1 MLRLYRGKRENER
14 PPGREEL
21 AALSFSIPWA
31 GERTAGAFL
40 LSPCAAALA
49 MCGGPAPTLCPGR
62 PLPRGCPGPPTP
74 LLGPPWDFERCG
86 ARNARYFCLRDR
98 KISGL
103 LRYGFSKHLR
113 LYTPYGGIAREKER
127 GKTRNYPKPEKRNR
141 RAACGACCAR
151 SPAIIRGG
159 YVGHGLGTG
168 GDLPEAEKEVLLVA
182 GKSKKTTTGK
192 AEKPVVMSGAVPEWS
207 STTAISKL
215 LGKTVRRIQQLT
227 QEGVL
232 ETEVPP
238 GGGARK
244 YRTCE
249 TIQRYIAHVEQKAQE
264 TGENSRAAE
273 LNLKKLQ
280 AEVDL
285 KESQGQLHR
294 LKTAIAEGKYIS
306 ADQATGELA
315 EFLATFKKFAM
326 NIPPRM
332 AGTMSN
338 YADAVTVR
346 AMEKTMRKE
355 LEALLA
361 TFSDGAVAEQAED
374 GEP

>member
-1 MLRLYRGKRENER
+1 MRGKESPEFLSMREENFR
-14 PPGREEL
+14 AVTLRIFKTPPG
-21 AALSFSIPWA
+21 FIPPFR
-31 GERTAGAFL
+31 GYK
-40 LSPCAAALA
+40 
-49 MCGGPAPTLCPGR
+49 PGR
-62 PLPRGCPGPPTP
+62 KRGSKRETAQNQKSETGGRPAVPAVP
-74 LLGPPWDFERCG
+74 EV
-86 ARNARYFCLRDR
+86 LR
-98 KISGL
+98 S
-103 LRYGFSKHLR
+103 F
-113 LYTPYGGIAREKER
+113 A
-127 GKTRNYPKPEKRNR
+127 
-141 RAACGACCAR
+141 
-151 SPAIIRGG
+151 GG

-168 GDLPEAEKEVLLVA
+168 GDLPAAEKEVLLVA
-182 GKSKKTTTGK
+182 GKTKKTTTGK
-192 AEKPVVMSGAVPEWS
+192 TEKPVVMSGAVPEWS

-249 TIQRYIAHVEQKAQE
+249 TVQRYIAHVEQKAQE

-306 ADQATGELA
+306 ADQATEELA

-332 AGTMSN
+332 AGTMSS

-361 TFSDGAVAEQAED
+361 AFSDGAVAEQAED

>member
-1 MLRLYRGKRENER
+1 MPAAPEVLR
-14 PPGREEL
+14 
-21 AALSFSIPWA
+21 SFA
-31 GERTAGAFL
+31 
-40 LSPCAAALA
+40 
-49 MCGGPAPTLCPGR
+49 
-62 PLPRGCPGPPTP
+62 
-74 LLGPPWDFERCG
+74 
-86 ARNARYFCLRDR
+86 
-98 KISGL
+98 
-103 LRYGFSKHLR
+103 
-113 LYTPYGGIAREKER
+113 
-127 GKTRNYPKPEKRNR
+127 
-141 RAACGACCAR
+141 
-151 SPAIIRGG
+151 GG

-182 GKSKKTTTGK
+182 GKAKKTTTGK

-207 STTAISKL
+207 STKAISKL

-306 ADQATGELA
+306 ADQATEELA

-332 AGTMSN
+332 AGTMSS

-361 TFSDGAVAEQAED
+361 AFSDGAVAEQAED

>member
-1 MLRLYRGKRENER
+1 M
-14 PPGREEL
+14 
-21 AALSFSIPWA
+21 
-31 GERTAGAFL
+31 
-40 LSPCAAALA
+40 
-49 MCGGPAPTLCPGR
+49 
-62 PLPRGCPGPPTP
+62 
-74 LLGPPWDFERCG
+74 
-86 ARNARYFCLRDR
+86 
-98 KISGL
+98 
-103 LRYGFSKHLR
+103 
-113 LYTPYGGIAREKER
+113 
-127 GKTRNYPKPEKRNR
+127 
-141 RAACGACCAR
+141 
-151 SPAIIRGG
+151 
-159 YVGHGLGTG
+159 
-168 GDLPEAEKEVLLVA
+168 
-182 GKSKKTTTGK
+182 
-192 AEKPVVMSGAVPEWS
+192 
-207 STTAISKL
+207 
-215 LGKTVRRIQQLT
+215 T

-249 TIQRYIAHVEQKAQE
+249 TVQRYIAHVEQKAQE

-306 ADQATGELA
+306 ADQATEELA
-315 EFLATFKKFAM
+315 EFLATFKTFAM

-332 AGTMSN
+332 AGTMSS

-361 TFSDGAVAEQAED
+361 AFSDGAVAEQTED